1 MTKINFGNRAHWNMF
16 TADKKELIDV
26 YNNIVERFNLNEE
39 NYFMSPNVEFRMS
52 VSSDGAILLWYY
64 PKDIEEVDNR
74 SAKTCFQYKIDLY
87 KDNSMPLP
95 RFMIHFDEP
104 AFYVYEADDSGK
116 TIVVKNKK
124 LNMTITQRIL
134 AGKFF
139 IKPVLISSPIDLT
152 TRTIY
157 ECRLEEVEYS
167 VAPLRQMANLWNG
180 QLKVNNRV
188 SDIACNIKS
197 TQMIEPCNSIEE
209 VEEAFFKYI
218 NDLKVK
224 MKVFQIKQIGAD
236 EDDY

>member
-1 MTKINFGNRAHWNMF
+1 MQINFENRAHWNMF

-64 PKDIEEVDNR
+64 PKDIEEVDRN

-116 TIVVKNKK
+116 TIIVKNKK
-124 LNMTITQRIL
+124 LNMTITQRM
-134 AGKFF
+134 
-139 IKPVLISSPIDLT
+139 S
-152 TRTIY
+152 IY
-157 ECRLEEVEYS
+157 ENADDAYKAFIDWYDKIRKDT
-167 VAPLRQMANLWNG
+167 
-180 QLKVNNRV
+180 LKAR
-188 SDIACNIKS
+188 
-197 TQMIEPCNSIEE
+197 IEAI
-209 VEEAFFKYI
+209 
-218 NDLKVK
+218 
-224 MKVFQIKQIGAD
+224 
-236 EDDY
+236 